1 MDIALIV
8 KFLAPC
14 LPFLLTTGGKV
25 AEGASQK
32 VGEDVWNKAKAI
44 WAKLLPKVEAKE
56 EAKKAAAAAMQNPG
70 DEDYQAALRAQLKDI
85 LKSETALAQ
94 EIAKILQTSTDKPGD
109 NIQMD
114 AHAYDQSTVKQVGKI
129 EASRL
134 VASGV
139 RGFDSCSP
147 SLVGKGLG
155 VRFKKKLHTA

>member
-1 MDIALIV
+1 MDIALII

-14 LPFLLTTGGKV
+14 LPFLLATGGKV

-44 WAKLLPKVEAKE
+44 WGKLQPKVEAKE

-109 NIQMD
+109 NIQMS
-114 AHAYDQSTVKQVGKI
+114 ANAYDQSTVKQVGKI
-129 EASRL
+129 EANEVS
-134 VASGV
+134 
-139 RGFDSCSP
+139 F
-147 SLVGKGLG
+147 
-155 VRFKKKLHTA
+155 